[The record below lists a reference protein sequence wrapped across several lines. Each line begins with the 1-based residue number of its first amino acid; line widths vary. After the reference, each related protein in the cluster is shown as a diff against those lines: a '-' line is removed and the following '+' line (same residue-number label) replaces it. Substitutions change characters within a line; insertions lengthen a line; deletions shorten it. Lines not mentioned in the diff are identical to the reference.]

1 MTKSQ
6 RMKPVLQVA
15 SAREQDAARDLGL
28 SQRHLG
34 EQYARLNELY
44 VYRNEYLQQTA
55 DLGSAGI
62 NVTRYIEMQRF
73 LNNLNTA
80 IEQQQQMVAQAARLC
95 EERKRSWQEAH
106 TKSKSLNRV
115 VQHYVR
121 QELHDESRR
130 EQKTTDEIAQH
141 KRRRDIDS
149 EER

>member
-15 SAREQDAARDLGL
+15 SAREQAAARDLGVA
-28 SQRHLG
+28 QRHLG
-34 EQYARLNELY
+34 EQHARLNELCT
-44 VYRNEYLQQTA
+44 YRNEYLQQTA
-55 DLGSAGI
+55 DLGSVGI

-80 IEQQQQMVAQAARLC
+80 IEQQQQMVAQATRLC
-95 EERKRSWQEAH
+95 EERTRSWQEAH
-106 TKSKSLNRV
+106 TKNKSLDRV

-121 QELHDESRR
+121 RELHEESRR
-130 EQKTTDEIAQH
+130 EQKMTDEIAQH
-141 KRRRDIDS
+141 KRRKDLDS